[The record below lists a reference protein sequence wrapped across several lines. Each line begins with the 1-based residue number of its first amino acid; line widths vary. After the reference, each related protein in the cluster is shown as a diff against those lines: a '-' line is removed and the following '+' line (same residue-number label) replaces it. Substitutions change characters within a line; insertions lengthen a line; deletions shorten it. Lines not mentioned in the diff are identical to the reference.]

1 MLYLVGG
8 ASRAGK
14 SMLARKLLM
23 QRHIPYF
30 SIDIL
35 MMGLANGFPEFGLD
49 PEDSGVV
56 RGEKLWPIL
65 RAMCVNIL
73 EEKLYHPTYLLEG
86 DSLLPKH
93 VAELIRTY
101 GTEVKACFIGYT
113 EVVPVEKLR
122 DIRMFESAW
131 ANSHTG
137 AQALA
142 FIADQMGFSVYLQ
155 QECATHNLRFCDC
168 SVDLPKALDDAFHYL
183 VPT

>member
-35 MMGLANGFPEFGLD
+35 MMGFANGFPEFGLD

-73 EEKLYHPTYLLEG
+73 AEKLYHPTYLLEG
-86 DSLLPKH
+86 DVLLPKH
-93 VAELIRTY
+93 AAELIQTY

-113 EVVPVEKLR
+113 EVVPVAKLR
-122 DIRMFESAW
+122 DIRVFESAW
-131 ANSHTG
+131 TSSYTDE
-137 AQALA
+137 QALA

-168 SVDLPKALDDAFHYL
+168 SEDLPRALDDAFHYL
-183 VPT
+183 MPT